1 MRLRDNSGLSLRIVV
16 TDDDPKLL
24 ITIVEMLVQ
33 AGHAVFAA
41 YDGRSACE
49 LAEYIPDLDLVISN
63 TRMCNVKTPELIVR
77 VRAAKPWLAI
87 LHVGD
92 PLPEVGPLS
101 GVPTLSEPFTAAQL
115 EAAITTLL
123 ASRVTAQTDPGDGSS
138 RAGRNQGGK

>member
-1 MRLRDNSGLSLRIVV
+1 MSLRANSPSLRIVV

-24 ITIVEMLVQ
+24 VTIVEMLVQ

-63 TRMCNVKTPELIVR
+63 TRMCNVNTPELIVR

-92 PLPEVGPLS
+92 PLPDVGPLS
-101 GVPTLSEPFTAAQL
+101 GVPTLSEPFTSAQL
-115 EAAITTLL
+115 EAAITNLL
-123 ASRVTAQTDPGDGSS
+123 ASRVAVQTDSRDGSAQAE
-138 RAGRNQGGK
+138 RKIKGGK

>member
-1 MRLRDNSGLSLRIVV
+1 MRSRANSPPSLRIVV

-24 ITIVEMLVQ
+24 ITIVEMLVK

-49 LAEYIPDLDLVISN
+49 LAQYIPDLDLVISN

-92 PLPEVGPLS
+92 PLPETGPLS
-101 GVPTLSEPFTAAQL
+101 GVPTLSEPFTAGEL
-115 EAAITTLL
+115 EAAITSLV
-123 ASRVTAQTDPGDGSS
+123 ASRHAVVQADPVNGS
-138 RAGRNQGGK
+138 GHND

>member
-1 MRLRDNSGLSLRIVV
+1 MGSPSTDFPRLRIVV
-16 TDDDPKLL
+16 TDDNPRLL
-24 ITIVEMLVQ
+24 ATMVEMLAK

-63 TRMCNVKTPELIVR
+63 TRICNVNAPELVLR

-92 PLPEVGPLS
+92 PLPNEGPLA
-101 GVPTLSEPFTAAQL
+101 GVPTLSEPFTSEQL
-115 EAAITTLL
+115 LAAIATLV
-123 ASRVTAQTDPGDGSS
+123 AARTENHP
-138 RAGRNQGGK
+138 RA